1 MRILHTESSNGWGG
15 QEIRI
20 LREAIGMRERGH
32 EVYFAIVRG
41 GKLAQKARE
50 AGFVVYELDFRW
62 RSALF
67 TVARLHAIIRRHQIH
82 LINTHSSLDA
92 WIGGAAARLAGRRIL
107 RTRHLSTPIR
117 PGLNSRLLYKTL
129 ADGVAT
135 TSSAII
141 PMITEQAS
149 ITPARC
155 RCIPTGVEPI
165 KVSPQEVAAFRD
177 KMRAGPDQILVGTA
191 CVVRSWKG
199 IRDLMRAAEIL
210 KDDSR
215 LKWVVVGGGYL
226 DQYQGSDQL
235 VFTGHLDN
243 PFPAIAAMDIFTL
256 LSTGHEGIS
265 QATLQASWL
274 QKPLITTTVG
284 GLPEVCIEGVT
295 GLLVPPASPM
305 KVAEAVL
312 KLAND
317 RPLRETMGRNARQRV
332 EEKFLFS
339 HTLNAMELL
348 GSELVSL
355 KT

>member
-1 MRILHTESSNGWGG
+1 MQVLHTESSNGWGG

-20 LREAIGMRERGH
+20 LREAIGMRDRGH
-32 EVYFAIVRG
+32 EIIFAIVKG

-50 AGFVVYELDFRW
+50 AGFVVYELDFRR

-67 TVARLHAIIRRHQIH
+67 TIARLHAIIRRHNIH
-82 LINTHSSLDA
+82 LVNTHSSLDA
-92 WIGGAAARLAGRRIL
+92 WLGGIAARLAGRHVL

-141 PMITEQAS
+141 PMITAQAGIPS
-149 ITPARC
+149 QRC

-165 KVSPQEVAAFRD
+165 TVAPEEAAAFRESIGV
-177 KMRAGPDQILVGTA
+177 RQDQILVGTA

-210 KDDSR
+210 KDDTR

-226 DQYQGSDQL
+226 DQYQGSPF
-235 VFTGHLDN
+235 VTFTGHLDN
-243 PFPAIAAMDIFTL
+243 PFPAIAAMDVFML

-274 QKPLITTTVG
+274 KKPLITTTVG
-284 GLPEVCIEGVT
+284 GLPEVCIDKET
-295 GLLVPPASPM
+295 GFLVPPASPG

-312 KLAND
+312 KLASD
-317 RPLRETMGRNARQRV
+317 KALRESLGKNARKHV
-332 EEKFLFS
+332 EDHFLFT
-339 HTLNAMELL
+339 HTLNEMELL
-348 GSELVSL
+348 WSEVTSN
-355 KT
+355 

>member
-32 EVYFAIVRG
+32 EIYFAVVNG
-41 GKLAQKARE
+41 GKLATKARE
-50 AGFVVYELDFRW
+50 AGFVVYELDFRRW
-62 RSALF
+62 SALI
-67 TVARLHAIIRRHQIH
+67 TIARLHSIIRRHQIH
-82 LINTHSSLDA
+82 LVNTHSSLDA
-92 WIGGAAARLAGRRIL
+92 WFGGIAARLAGRHVL

-141 PMITEQAS
+141 PMIVNQAG
-149 ITPARC
+149 IPQQRC

-165 KVSPQEVAAFRD
+165 TVAEGEAEAFRE
-177 KMRAGPDQILVGTA
+177 KIGVRPDQILIGTA

-210 KDDSR
+210 KADER

-235 VFTGHLDN
+235 IFTGHLDN

-274 QKPLITTTVG
+274 KKPLITTTIG

-295 GLLVPPASPM
+295 GLLVPPASPE

-317 RPLRETMGRNARQRV
+317 AQLRKSMGENARKRV
-332 EEKFLFS
+332 EENYLFD
-339 HTLNAMELL
+339 HTLNAMELMW
-348 GSELVSL
+348 SELS
-355 KT
+355 T